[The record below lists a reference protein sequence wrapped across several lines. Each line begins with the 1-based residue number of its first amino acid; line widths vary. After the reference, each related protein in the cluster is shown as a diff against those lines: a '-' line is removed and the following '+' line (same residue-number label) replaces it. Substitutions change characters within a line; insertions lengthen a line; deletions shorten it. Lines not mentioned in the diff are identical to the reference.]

1 MNKFKKRGDEMRT
14 SWVQRNFTLLKETDD
29 KLKEDARK
37 HEMTVSEYLRWL
49 IAEQRRRD
57 NKERE

>member
-1 MNKFKKRGDEMRT
+1 MYKIKKRGDEMRT

>member
-1 MNKFKKRGDEMRT
+1 MYKIKKRGDEMRT
-14 SWVQRNFTLLKETDD
+14 SWVQRNFTLFKETDD

>member
-1 MNKFKKRGDEMRT
+1 MN
-14 SWVQRNFTLLKETDD
+14 SNWVQRNFSLLKETDN

-57 NKERE
+57 IDKRG

>member
-1 MNKFKKRGDEMRT
+1 MRT
-14 SWVQRNFTLLKETDD
+14 SYVQRNFTLLKETDD
-29 KLKEDARK
+29 RLKEDARK

-49 IAEQRRRD
+49 IAEQHRRD

>member
-1 MNKFKKRGDEMRT
+1 MYKIEKRGDKMN
-14 SWVQRNFTLLKETDD
+14 SNWVQRNFSLLKETDN

-49 IAEQRRRD
+49 IAEQRRREK
-57 NKERE
+57 NERG